1 MMSLKCL
8 SDDIKQELTLSP
20 PWQKED
26 FILHTK
32 FKLKSLN
39 NEEKENNWNKLS
51 DEIIIAIFNWLP
63 KTFLCKISL
72 VCHRFY
78 ILSHD
83 ESLWQSIDLSNKKL
97 SISTIIHLIHVG
109 LKIIK
114 LSHTEITEKID
125 YLPLLNQEIFVNTNK
140 INKITHLDLS
150 FSSISSKILN
160 NILENQISITHL
172 SLEDLKLD
180 EEITNLYTKYNLQIL
195 NLSRCQNLSFNIIQR
210 ILLASDRIVE
220 LNLAWTNLNTEDLQ
234 NICRYLPKSLIKL
247 NLSGNRETLNDE
259 VITENCINIQE
270 LDLSDCN
277 QLSDSSIVY
286 ITKNLQNLKIL
297 ALSRCYKIDPNIFL
311 QLKVLTKLKYL
322 DIFNLLN
329 QTGVHQLKEALIK
342 FGLCIEI
349 NYNYFSTIARP
360 TTGINRTTIWKKRT
374 RDLIC

>member
-259 VITENCINIQE
+259 DIKVITENCINIQE

-297 ALSRCYKIDPNIFL
+297 ALSRCYKIDPNIFFPL
-311 QLKVLTKLKYL
+311 ISRHAMSPPIIGRLPQFIVYTQTSLPQNYRNWKYPAKIYRNFLISPAIFLKV
-322 DIFNLLN
+322 F
-329 QTGVHQLKEALIK
+329 
-342 FGLCIEI
+342 
-349 NYNYFSTIARP
+349 
-360 TTGINRTTIWKKRT
+360 
-374 RDLIC
+374 